1 MKLEILNGPLDGL
14 VFRID
19 RPRVV
24 IGREPTCEVIVTG
37 DPRISRKH
45 AVINQSKDGCLL
57 EDSRS
62 RNGTFLEGKKIST
75 KVLLKPGG
83 ILKVGDTLLRFEE

>member
-1 MKLEILNGPLDGL
+1 MKLEVLNGPLDGL
-14 VFRID
+14 VFKVD
-19 RPRVV
+19 RPRAV
-24 IGREPTCEVIVTG
+24 IGREPTCEVVING

-45 AVINQSKDGCLL
+45 AAIHKSKEGCWL

-62 RNGTFLEGKKIST
+62 RNGTFVEGRKIST